1 MVVGSAGVFST
12 VPDLLNFLEMLLNN
26 GSSGGRKYFSS
37 EIMKQIQTN
46 QLADIGQHAGL
57 GWELNQPCYMGK
69 HCSDKTFGKT
79 GFTGC
84 VCVCDIEREVG
95 FVILSNY
102 TYPTRKPDAVLIN
115 KFRSNIADIVF
126 KNL

>member
-1 MVVGSAGVFST
+1 
-12 VPDLLNFLEMLLNN
+12 
-26 GSSGGRKYFSS
+26 
-37 EIMKQIQTN
+37 
-46 QLADIGQHAGL
+46 
-57 GWELNQPCYMGK
+57 MGK

-115 KFRSNIADIVF
+115 KFRSDIADIVF